1 MFASHR
7 GGYLAILGL
16 VALYCVT
23 AAGLTGNPLF
33 FFYDDRPSAKFL
45 VVWTLPVLFW
55 YTLVAVRLLGRRRP
69 EPFAR
74 IARYTRLNRK
84 WLMRTFVLIVAMVLW
99 ASAFTI
105 LKINIPRWQSYWADP
120 ALIAFDRALL
130 GTDAWRLTHAVIGE
144 GGTVLLDRLYLMWFT
159 VLLGFMAWVIGT
171 RNRAFQLQGLLSFVL
186 TWLVLG
192 TLLATALASVGPC
205 YYGEFYSRDDFA
217 PLIER
222 LRANPQP
229 LTALAAMDYLRS
241 VQGTAA
247 YAGGISA
254 MPSLHMGMATWFV
267 LVAREGAKSRLPMLL
282 ALAYALAILV
292 GSVHLGWHY
301 LSDGLVSA
309 AVVPAIWVLVRKL
322 LAAMPTRTSSFTSS
336 QGTLP
341 ACAT

>member
-1 MFASHR
+1 MFEGNR
-7 GGYLAILGL
+7 GGYRAILGL

-45 VVWTLPVLFW
+45 VVWALPVLFW

-84 WLMRTFVLIVAMVLW
+84 WLVRTFVLIAVMVLW

-105 LKINIPRWQSYWADP
+105 LKIAIPSWQPYYADP
-120 ALIAFDRALL
+120 ALVAFDRALL
-130 GTDAWRLTHAVIGE
+130 GTDAWRITHGLIGE
-144 GGTVLLDRLYLMWFT
+144 TGTLVLDRLYLLWFT

-171 RNRAFQLQGLLSFVL
+171 RNRAFQVQGLLSFVL

-205 YYGEFYSRDDFA
+205 YYAEFYGHADFA
-217 PLIER
+217 PLMER
-222 LRANPQP
+222 LHAHPQP

-267 LVAREGAKSRLPMLL
+267 LVAREGARSRVPMLL
-282 ALAYALAILV
+282 ALAYACAILV

-301 LSDGLVSA
+301 LSDGLVSMA
-309 AVVPAIWVLVRKL
+309 ITPAIWVLVRKL
-322 LAAMPTRTSSFTSS
+322 LAARPVPSSS
-336 QGTLP
+336 QGTIP

>member
-1 MFASHR
+1 MFEGNR
-7 GGYLAILGL
+7 GGYWAILGL

-45 VVWTLPVLFW
+45 VVWALPVLFW
-55 YTLVAVRLLGRRRP
+55 YTLVAVRLMGRRRP
-69 EPFAR
+69 DPFAR

-84 WLMRTFVLIVAMVLW
+84 WLVRTFVLIAVMVLW

-105 LKINIPRWQSYWADP
+105 LKIAIPGWQPYYADP
-120 ALIAFDRALL
+120 ALVAFDRALL

-144 GGTVLLDRLYLMWFT
+144 IGTVVLDRLYLLWFT

-171 RNRAFQLQGLLSFVL
+171 RDRAFQVQGLLSFVL

-205 YYGEFYSRDDFA
+205 YYAEFYGRADFA
-217 PLIER
+217 PLMER
-222 LRANPQP
+222 LGANPQP
-229 LTALAAMDYLRS
+229 LTALAAMEYLRS

-267 LVAREGAKSRLPMLL
+267 LVAREGAKSRVPMLL
-282 ALAYALAILV
+282 AMAYAAAILV

-301 LSDGLVSA
+301 LSDGLVSMA
-309 AVVPAIWVLVRKL
+309 ITPAIWVLVRKL
-322 LAAMPTRTSSFTSS
+322 LAARPAYPSS
-336 QGTLP
+336 QGTIP